1 MYDGPTDQL
10 MHRLRSIG
18 LQCAPY
24 FNPADLLL
32 QLASGELGMER
43 VHQLTATHR
52 LNSFA
57 ASQQTLVLYPN
68 LVFVRDLSKP
78 HHDSSSELAT
88 SRDTSPCSLA
98 TSSFS
103 FALFLSTCPSML
115 RSANWWSQFY
125 LLIARSARCSTRRPT
140 LSLLRTAYFALFAL
154 FIYYTYNYPI
164 GRFDGCAAQS
174 TGDRA
179 SDAPPLDYAQAS
191 ARLADNASLLF
202 FVCMFLVI
210 SSVLPAALAFPL
222 EFAQFARERANGWYR
237 ASTYFA
243 AKWTADIPAYACFPL
258 LFVALFYPLTG
269 QPMELWRFSLFSA
282 VVVLNSLIS
291 RSFGMLV
298 GAIFVRD
305 SLAAVFVSTCAVF
318 PFMLA
323 SGFLVRPSVSTW
335 LLRPFWH
342 VSFVRYTFA
351 CLLLTVYGFGRC
363 SRSATEI
370 GLSLSVMP
378 DSNSSTSLPPSVGSW
393 NNAVSAGALQ
403 SLLGSYLR
411 PNELSCV
418 SGLSA
423 RPDGVALVDH
433 LLSECRIGADQFL
446 GQPSLSDL
454 SRYDNSFILSYFEI
468 RNEDF
473 GSYLLR
479 LLLILILLTTL
490 NYWALVYRVRR
501 STRF

>member
-1 MYDGPTDQL
+1 VLEQFDRLYVLAQGGNCVYDGPTDQL
-10 MHRLRSIG
+10 LYRLRSIG

-32 QLASGELGMER
+32 QLASGELGMQR

-52 LNSFA
+52 LNSIA
-57 ASQQTLVLYPN
+57 HVQQTLVTYPH
-68 LVFVRDLSKP
+68 LIVRRDLSRP
-78 HHDSSSELAT
+78 HHKAN
-88 SRDTSPCSLA
+88 A
-98 TSSFS
+98 TSSPTTPMS
-103 FALFLSTCPSML
+103 RNDHGLSS
-115 RSANWWSQFY
+115 NWWSQFY

-140 LSLLRTAYFALFAL
+140 LTLLRTAYFALFAL

-164 GRFDGCAAQS
+164 GRFEGCAAQS
-174 TGDRA
+174 TGDIP

-243 AKWTADIPAYACFPL
+243 AKWTADLPAYVCFPL

-269 QPMELWRFSLFSA
+269 QPMELWRFLLFCA
-282 VVVLNSLIS
+282 IVVLNSLIS
-291 RSFGMLV
+291 RSFGLLV

-305 SLAAVFVSTCAVF
+305 SLTAVFVSTCAVF

-351 CLLLTVYGFGRC
+351 CLLVTVYGFGRC
-363 SRSATEI
+363 SRNATSALPVEGT
-370 GLSLSVMP
+370 SP
-378 DSNSSTSLPPSVGSW
+378 DSIGQW

-411 PNELSCV
+411 PPELSCV
-418 SGLSA
+418 SRLTA
-423 RPDGVALVDH
+423 RPDGVALVDQ
-433 LLSECRIGADQFL
+433 LLSECRIGAEQFL
-446 GQPSLSDL
+446 GQPALSDL

-473 GSYLLR
+473 NSYLLR
-479 LLLILILLTTL
+479 LLFTLALLTGL
-490 NYWALVYRVRR
+490 NYCALVYRVRR
-501 STRF
+501 NTRF